1 MTMICNPFRALM
13 AALLAVAFVAAPAA
27 RGADEKKKSGDSEL
41 GKAMED
47 MGKAIKAI
55 KKNVK
60 DPAKNEETLKLVAKC
75 QQDAL
80 TSKGLPPAMLA
91 KTAEADKAKTLA
103 GYRKM
108 MADTIVALCK
118 LENQLIDGKN
128 EEAAETLKALKVLE
142 DDGHEKYNP

>member
-1 MTMICNPFRALM
+1 MTLNRFSFRTLM
-13 AALLAVAFVAAPAA
+13 AALLAVTFVAAPATLA
-27 RGADEKKKSGDSEL
+27 AEKKGDSEL

-47 MGKAIKAI
+47 MGKALKAI

-60 DPAKNEETLKLVAKC
+60 DPTKNEESLKLVAKC

-80 TSKGLPPAMLA
+80 TSKGLLPAMLT
-91 KTAEADKAKTLA
+91 KVPEADKAKTLA

-108 MADTIVALCK
+108 MADTIAALCK
-118 LENQLIDGKN
+118 LEGQLLDGKN
-128 EEAAETLKALKVLE
+128 DEAAETLKTLKTLE

>member
-1 MTMICNPFRALM
+1 MTCSRPTLRALL
-13 AALLAVAFVAAPAA
+13 AALLAVVFLAAPAA
-27 RGADEKKKSGDSEL
+27 RAADAKKSGDSEL

-47 MGKAIKAI
+47 MGKALKAI

-60 DPAKNEETLKLVAKC
+60 DPTKNEESLKLVAKC

-91 KTAEADKAKTLA
+91 KVPEADKAKTLV
-103 GYRKM
+103 GYKKM
-108 MADTIVALCK
+108 MADTIATLCK
-118 LENQLIDGKN
+118 LEAQLLENKN
-128 EEAAETLKALKVLE
+128 EEAAETIKALKVLE